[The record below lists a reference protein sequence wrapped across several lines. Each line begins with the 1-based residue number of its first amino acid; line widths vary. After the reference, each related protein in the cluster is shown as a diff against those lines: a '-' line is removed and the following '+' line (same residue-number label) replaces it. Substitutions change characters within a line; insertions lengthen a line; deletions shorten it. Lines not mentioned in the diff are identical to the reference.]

1 MMRSRIS
8 RSKYLEI
15 LQKRLECADIKHREF
30 AQLAKV
36 YADVAGWKDKASDKR
51 RKKRELEKLKKQQEK
66 ETAEPDVNELIL
78 RLEKEHKG
86 G

>member
-15 LQKRLECADIKHREF
+15 LQNRLEMEKLGNRDF
-30 AQLAKV
+30 VQLAKV

-86 G
+86 A